1 MRKIVTVLALL
12 ALVATA
18 NATVRVFV
26 TKSCDPYGLENNA
39 NAFVPTVSTVYAN
52 GTDVNGYDY
61 EDYSSPPVP
70 GPIRPGG
77 YPPADSPSGTC
88 LDPVVIPPPGQFGYI
103 WLQYQSEPNGAKI
116 NGLQITIREC
126 GSTEPSAKVYTTYYV
141 CNNMNNQFFA
151 KRWDGTATPPLYP
164 EWNGNNPQ
172 TMVAIVAYGLQNK
185 AANLPWNLWKGTVGG
200 IAYRMALLGAVS
212 ADFDGTI
219 YTIDITNISYGTP
232 PNPSVSG
239 GAFQFFPEPASLLLM
254 GLAGLLIRRR

>member
-12 ALVATA
+12 ALVVTA

-26 TKSCDPYGLENNA
+26 TKSCDPYGLENDA
-39 NAFVPTVSTVYAN
+39 NAFVPTISTVYAN
-52 GTDVNGYDY
+52 GVNVNGYDY
-61 EDYSSPPVP
+61 EDYYTNP
-70 GPIRPGG
+70 GPIRPGA
-77 YPPADSPSGTC
+77 YPPANSPSGTC
-88 LDPVVIPPPGQFGYI
+88 LDPVVITPEGQFGYI
-103 WLQYQSEPNGAKI
+103 WLQFQSEPNLSAI
-116 NGLQITIREC
+116 NGLQITISEC
-126 GSTEPSAKVYTTYYV
+126 GATEPSAKVYTTYYV
-141 CNNMNNQFFA
+141 CNNKNGPLGV

-172 TMVAIVAYGLQNK
+172 TMVAIQAYGIQNK
-185 AANLPWNLWKGTVGG
+185 NADLAWNLWKGGT
-200 IAYRMALLGAVS
+200 YRIALLGAVS